1 MNLPFRTHTIYVT
14 LDGKQIYRV
23 YRDFSRVEVA
33 NNSINFNE
41 PYLLLHKEQFNF
53 FKGFLLNGDN
63 RFKLDVQSA
72 RTYYQIGFIS
82 EKELQHFIAN

>member
-1 MNLPFRTHTIYVT
+1 MNFPFSTHAIYVT

-33 NNSINFNE
+33 NNCINFNE

-53 FKGFLLNGDN
+53 SKGFLLNKDN
-63 RFKLDVQSA
+63 PFKLDAQTA
-72 RTYYQIGFIS
+72 RAYHQIGFIS
-82 EKELQHFIAN
+82 EKELQDFISN